1 MVKYNLKYKPGTIGS
16 QNKSTYD
23 VILTKKQ
30 PKEPNQPEET
40 VSITL
45 YDVFKIVRN
54 IFGVYVS
61 VYILG
66 SVDKYI
72 SKIK

>member
-54 IFGVYVS
+54 S
-61 VYILG
+61 
-66 SVDKYI
+66 
-72 SKIK
+72 